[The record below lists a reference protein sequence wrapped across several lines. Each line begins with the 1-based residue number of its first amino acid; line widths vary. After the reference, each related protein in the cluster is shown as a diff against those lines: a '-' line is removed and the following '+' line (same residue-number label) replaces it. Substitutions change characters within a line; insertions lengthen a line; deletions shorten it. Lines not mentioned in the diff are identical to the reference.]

1 MCNACGNVCCGSDQF
16 EKCGCDGCECDE
28 CWSDD
33 NEFDGPDD
41 DYMDYELPNP
51 PMENSGDTGNARAVP
66 AMTGCLPVAGTL
78 TNSGEAVA
86 AELYRFACKQL
97 D

>member
-1 MCNACGNVCCGSDQF
+1 MEPMTQPLTKRLSALAVWHD
-16 EKCGCDGCECDE
+16 KKD
-28 CWSDD
+28 
-33 NEFDGPDD
+33 
-41 DYMDYELPNP
+41 LPLV
-51 PMENSGDTGNARAVP
+51 SGDGQRASDSLREAASEIEGLRAALLPFANARTP
-66 AMTGCLPVAGTL
+66 AVAGTL